1 LTDTAFVTG
10 GAGFIGSHVAD
21 AFLKAGYRVVV
32 IDDLS
37 TGNSANVP
45 ADALFVEA
53 DIVDSAAISRLFEE
67 HAPAVVAHLAA
78 QSSVTVSVSRP
89 EYDLSVN
96 VRGTFNILES
106 ATQVGAKTVL
116 ASTGGALYGN
126 HAPIPTAEEAVAP
139 EPLSPYGASKL
150 AGEAYVA
157 TWGRLHGIANVVLRL
172 GNVYGPRQSP
182 HGEAGVVAIFS
193 DRILR
198 GVPPVVYGDG
208 RQTRDYIHV
217 RDVAAAFLTAAGAQT
232 QGTFNVGTGKETDVI
247 TLLHVLT
254 EAAGVRIEPQF
265 EPLRKGELIRSC
277 LDSSRLRSIGWS
289 PTVALEHGLAETY
302 RNYAG

>member
-1 LTDTAFVTG
+1 
-10 GAGFIGSHVAD
+10 
-21 AFLKAGYRVVV
+21 V
-32 IDDLS
+32 IS
-37 TGNSANVP
+37 
-45 ADALFVEA
+45 
-53 DIVDSAAISRLFEE
+53 
-67 HAPAVVAHLAA
+67 
-78 QSSVTVSVSRP
+78 
-89 EYDLSVN
+89 
-96 VRGTFNILES
+96 
-106 ATQVGAKTVL
+106 
-116 ASTGGALYGN
+116 
-126 HAPIPTAEEAVAP
+126 
-139 EPLSPYGASKL
+139 
-150 AGEAYVA
+150 
-157 TWGRLHGIANVVLRL
+157 
-172 GNVYGPRQSP
+172 
-182 HGEAGVVAIFS
+182 IFS
-193 DRILR
+193 
-198 GVPPVVYGDG
+198 GVKAAGGRATVYGDG